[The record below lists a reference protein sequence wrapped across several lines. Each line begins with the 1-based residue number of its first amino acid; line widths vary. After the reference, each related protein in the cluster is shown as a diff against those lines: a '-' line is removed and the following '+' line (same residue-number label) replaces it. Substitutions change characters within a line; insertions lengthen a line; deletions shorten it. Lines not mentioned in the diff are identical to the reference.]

1 MLKAPI
7 ARGLGSCSLR
17 QLGCSA
23 PPHPRARPRPH
34 HGPATAWPTPLP
46 QYPPPPPSIL
56 PAGRAC
62 STLYVTP
69 PAGDCGN
76 RRSRPA
82 QAARAGIS
90 ETAASDPNAFDSN
103 ASAVAAAQLLH
114 EALESMEGRIVERL
128 DEQGQQT
135 KDEVKKMVKYEV
147 AALLPQIATLLRQ
160 ELDARRVSSSWAPQQ
175 TQATAKAGSVAM
187 ALSGARRMWAA
198 AWSNPAV
205 WKVCMASL
213 LVLGSALATAIGM
226 GIFGLGVG
234 VALKSLT
241 WSLRLMGLPAAA
253 DLMSR
258 AAGA

>member
-135 KDEVKKMVKYEV
+135 KDEVKKMVKV
-147 AALLPQIATLLRQ
+147 RRAA
-160 ELDARRVSSSWAPQQ
+160 D
-175 TQATAKAGSVAM
+175 G
-187 ALSGARRMWAA
+187 GARGCAWCCLVLPDA
-198 AWSNPAV
+198 AWY
-205 WKVCMASL
+205 C
-213 LVLGSALATAIGM
+213 LVLPGAAWCCL
-226 GIFGLGVG
+226 V
-234 VALKSLT
+234 
-241 WSLRLMGLPAAA
+241 LR
-253 DLMSR
+253 R
-258 AAGA
+258 FIHVRK